1 MAASLRI
8 AAATASRAATARGG
22 CALPAAA
29 VAGARAASS
38 SSSGSSSSSSSS
50 SSNPMPDPPESSQP
64 APAPAQ
70 AEAQAQAQA
79 TQQPSFATSASTLAA
94 QAAAKPLPFLSS
106 APGFPFPPACIA
118 NAPTPPSSSSSPSS
132 RTASLSSSPASSSTG
147 TGTGTGAASGSTA
160 STAKPSASSSK
171 MQAREARIYA
181 ERKAIVAEAT
191 KGYFHDFHALRAHG
205 GKTWRAPSSLIRAER
220 ARWWPDWTGR
230 RLSDGSSLSTAQIM
244 RGRTSVVSVLSSQA
258 SEEHVRSF
266 VRPTV
271 ATFATHPGFQHV
283 RINVQLSALRAFLLR
298 IVFNSLR
305 ASVGAEAEKEAGLQ
319 GQGQG
324 SGMQEAAERAQRTY
338 FLCTAAPEVPARV
351 LEMELEAARQ
361 RAAGGAS
368 PTSAD
373 AASSSSSATTSSGTS
388 HSPGAEAFLR
398 SALCLHNKHV
408 GYVFLVDAECKIRW
422 AGCAFAEEAER
433 EALRA
438 CTGVLLARH

>member
-38 SSSGSSSSSSSS
+38 SSSGSSSSSS

-160 STAKPSASSSK
+160 NTAKPSASSSK